1 MYYMHGCPYGGCAV
15 YFRNALSSSISHI
28 KVKLAGGRILLVVC
42 VYLPFDD
49 SHASDALKFGEVLGE
64 LEAFL
69 YTRYYDL
76 LDVVGDTRGQSI
88 LRLSDQGVTEIYNTR
103 TSGVCTTQWAERI
116 VIQLCM

>member
-1 MYYMHGCPYGGCAV
+1 M
-15 YFRNALSSSISHI
+15 
-28 KVKLAGGRILLVVC
+28 C

-49 SHASDALKFGEVLGE
+49 GHASDALRFGEVLGE

-69 YTRYYDL
+69 YTQYYDL